1 MINIFKNKY
10 YRAVV
15 LYKMAIFIGFFIIF
29 VSMTTVI
36 AINRVQLAR
45 CHVGLKQAL
54 SILSQALVFANFDS
68 NNEKRPDIYYY
79 YLVDAFNTHFEST
92 NCAHSKELAC
102 HIGEYYTMNN
112 KAKMSSL
119 IFRKGAKISIN
130 NILFMINQPRFP
142 EDALLVIIDSNGGN
156 MKPNR
161 LGHDV
166 FVFQI
171 INNRVKAM
179 GNKGTLY
186 PLNKYKFYCNNKST
200 SHDELLG
207 VNCTYNAFFDDKYFS
222 RLW

>member
-130 NILFMINQPRFP
+130 NKIDLIFCLYYVYNMHKCIQMQNIKSKIKLCIIKLLLKAIASSKILWLSFEKLFLIFLQ
-142 EDALLVIIDSNGGN
+142 
-156 MKPNR
+156 MK
-161 LGHDV
+161 H
-166 FVFQI
+166 
-171 INNRVKAM
+171 
-179 GNKGTLY
+179 
-186 PLNKYKFYCNNKST
+186 
-200 SHDELLG
+200 
-207 VNCTYNAFFDDKYFS
+207 
-222 RLW
+222 